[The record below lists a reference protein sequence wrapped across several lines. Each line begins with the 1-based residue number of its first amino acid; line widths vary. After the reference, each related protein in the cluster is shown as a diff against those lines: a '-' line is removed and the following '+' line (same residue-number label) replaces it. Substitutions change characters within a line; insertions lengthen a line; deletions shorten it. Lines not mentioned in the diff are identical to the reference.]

1 MDRIKRLSTEIL
13 SEYKD
18 NFGTDFSE
26 NKKMLNEITIVR
38 SKGLKNKIAGYIT
51 KILLREHKFQVR
63 KQKLIDDEKKST
75 ERNSSQEKAPTPE
88 PETVDVEST
97 PEPETVDVESTP
109 EPETVDVESTPEP
122 ETVDVENPVEKTD
135 STNQETE
142 QKTLAEEV
150 VDSMAEPED
159 KS

>member
-18 NFGTDFSE
+18 SFGTDFSE

-63 KQKLIDDEKKST
+63 KQKLIDDEKKSM
-75 ERNSSQEKAPTPE
+75 ERNRSQEK
-88 PETVDVEST
+88 V
-97 PEPETVDVESTP
+97 STP

-122 ETVDVENPVEKTD
+122 ETVDVENPVEKID
-135 STNQETE
+135 SANQDTE
-142 QKTLAEEV
+142 QETLAEEV
-150 VDSMAEPED
+150 VASMAEPED

>member
-18 NFGTDFSE
+18 SFGTDFSE

-63 KQKLIDDEKKST
+63 KQKLIDDEKKSM
-75 ERNSSQEKAPTPE
+75 ESNRSQEKA
-88 PETVDVEST
+88 
-97 PEPETVDVESTP
+97 
-109 EPETVDVESTPEP
+109 STPEP
-122 ETVDVENPVEKTD
+122 ETVDVENPVEKVD
-135 STNQETE
+135 SANQETE

>member
-88 PETVDVEST
+88 PETVDVE
-97 PEPETVDVESTP
+97 
-109 EPETVDVESTPEP
+109 
-122 ETVDVENPVEKTD
+122 NPIEKTD

>member
-18 NFGTDFSE
+18 SFGTDFSE

-63 KQKLIDDEKKST
+63 KQKLIDDEKKSMD
-75 ERNSSQEKAPTPE
+75 RNRSQEKA
-88 PETVDVEST
+88 
-97 PEPETVDVESTP
+97 
-109 EPETVDVESTPEP
+109 STPEP
-122 ETVDVENPVEKTD
+122 ETVDVENPVEKID
-135 STNQETE
+135 SANQETE

>member
-18 NFGTDFSE
+18 SFGTDFSE

-63 KQKLIDDEKKST
+63 KQKLIDDEKKSM

-97 PEPETVDVESTP
+97 PEPDTI
-109 EPETVDVESTPEP
+109 
-122 ETVDVENPVEKTD
+122 DVENPVEKID
-135 STNQETE
+135 SANQETE

>member
-18 NFGTDFSE
+18 SFGTDFSE

-63 KQKLIDDEKKST
+63 KQKLIDDEKKSM

-97 PEPETVDVESTP
+97 PEPETVDVETS
-109 EPETVDVESTPEP
+109 
-122 ETVDVENPVEKTD
+122 VEKID
-135 STNQETE
+135 NPNQETE

>member
-18 NFGTDFSE
+18 SFGTDFSE

-63 KQKLIDDEKKST
+63 KQKLIDDEKKSMD
-75 ERNSSQEKAPTPE
+75 RNRSQEKA
-88 PETVDVEST
+88 
-97 PEPETVDVESTP
+97 
-109 EPETVDVESTPEP
+109 STPEP

>member
-75 ERNSSQEKAPTPE
+75 ERNRSQEKA
-88 PETVDVEST
+88 
-97 PEPETVDVESTP
+97 STP

-122 ETVDVENPVEKTD
+122 ETVDVENPVAKTD

>member
-1 MDRIKRLSTEIL
+1 QRLVLVDRIKRLSTEIL

-18 NFGTDFSE
+18 SFGTDFSE

-63 KQKLIDDEKKST
+63 KQKLIDDEKKSM

-88 PETVDVEST
+88 PETVDVE
-97 PEPETVDVESTP
+97 PTP

-122 ETVDVENPVEKTD
+122 ETVDVENPVEKID
-135 STNQETE
+135 SANQETE

>member
-18 NFGTDFSE
+18 SFGTDFSE

-75 ERNSSQEKAPTPE
+75 ERNRSQEKA
-88 PETVDVEST
+88 
-97 PEPETVDVESTP
+97 STP

-122 ETVDVENPVEKTD
+122 ETVDVENPVAKTD

>member
-18 NFGTDFSE
+18 SFGTDFSE

-63 KQKLIDDEKKST
+63 KQKLIDDEKKSM
-75 ERNSSQEKAPTPE
+75 ERNRSQEK
-88 PETVDVEST
+88 V
-97 PEPETVDVESTP
+97 
-109 EPETVDVESTPEP
+109 STPEP
-122 ETVDVENPVEKTD
+122 ETVDVENPVEKID
-135 STNQETE
+135 SANQETE

>member
-18 NFGTDFSE
+18 SFGTDFSE

-63 KQKLIDDEKKST
+63 KQKLIDDEKKSM

-97 PEPETVDVESTP
+97 PEPETVDVE
-109 EPETVDVESTPEP
+109 
-122 ETVDVENPVEKTD
+122 NPIEKTD